1 MKNILITGGAGYIG
15 SHVVEAFLNK
25 NFNVIVVDNLST
37 GYRKLVNNK
46 AVFFKGDINQF
57 KFIRG
62 IILKNNIDTI
72 VHLAAKILVEES
84 EKKPKIYYK
93 NNSQGTLNLL
103 RACKNTTVKNFCF
116 SSTAA
121 VYGDKVKM
129 AKESSKISPKNVY
142 GKTKVK
148 AENYV
153 KSLFKN
159 KNFCI
164 LRYFNVVGAMPEKN
178 IGQITKT
185 NHIFKKF
192 PSIAIKK
199 KPILYINGYDYKTKD
214 GTCVRDYI
222 HVRDLADLHLKILL
236 KVNSTNKS
244 IVLNC
249 GYGKGFSVKE
259 VAERFKE
266 IINKNIKIQYKDR
279 RIGDMEEIV
288 ADVKKLNLYL
298 KWKPKFN
305 NLDKI
310 ITNCIEWEKK
320 LKKIY

>member
-25 NFNVIVVDNLST
+25 NFNVIVIDNLST
-37 GYRKLVNNK
+37 GFRKLVNNK
-46 AVFFKGDINQF
+46 AVFFKEDINRF
-57 KFIRG
+57 KFVRG

-103 RACKNTTVKNFCF
+103 RACKNTSVKNFCL

-121 VYGDKVKM
+121 VYSDKIKM
-129 AKESSKISPKNVY
+129 AKESSRILPKNVY

-164 LRYFNVVGAMPEKN
+164 LRYFNVVGATPEKN

-199 KPILYINGYDYKTKD
+199 NPIFYINGYDYKTKD

-244 IVLNC
+244 IILNC
-249 GYGKGFSVKE
+249 GYGKGLSVKE
-259 VAERFKE
+259 VAEKFKE

-279 RIGDMEEIV
+279 RIGDMKEIV

-298 KWKPKFN
+298 KWRPKFN

-320 LKKIY
+320 LTKVY